1 MIIVMDVGGTS
12 IKCGVMDLNGNLCVP
27 VENFPSEALC
37 DRDTVINNF
46 ISIIDAM
53 QGKCDAGCRID
64 GISMAFPGPFDY
76 DEGIPLMKGIGKYD
90 SIYGLSIPTEFRKID
105 PVRFGNMRF
114 SFINDVSA
122 FGIGMCSRYCL
133 KGRCA
138 AFAIGTGLGS
148 VFLKDGRVQVEGD
161 GIPENGWVYPLEFE
175 DGILDDY
182 ISARGLSA
190 MAEEAYGFP
199 MTGLELHVRAEAGE
213 PEALRIFASFGER
226 FARGLSDVLSSFRP
240 DSVALG
246 GNISKSYRFFGNH
259 FDKLLSDIGC
269 SLVLEKDT
277 SCRIL
282 EGAFLGFCGDI
293 KEGGKR

>member
-1 MIIVMDVGGTS
+1 MKMIIVMDVGGTS

-277 SCRIL
+277 SRRIL
-282 EGAFLGFCGDI
+282 EGAFLDFCGDI
-293 KEGGKR
+293 K